1 MQVGHS
7 YGRRMVSGLL
17 RAHGWRIGENR
28 IGESLRRVHPN
39 HCYLRRMEANRN
51 LNPHPYVAN
60 YFGHK
65 IHIDQ
70 NEKLAMFGCTHVLGV
85 DGYSG
90 KIVSLVTM
98 PIKNCSLIYEH
109 VFM

>member
-1 MQVGHS
+1 MT
-7 YGRRMVSGLL
+7 GLL
-17 RAHGWRIGENR
+17 RSHGWLVGENR
-28 IGESLRRVHPN
+28 VGNSLKRVHPN
-39 HCYLRRMEANRN
+39 YHQCRRTETYRQM
-51 LNPHPYVAN
+51 NPLPYVAH

-65 IHIDQ
+65 LHIDQ
-70 NEKLAMFGCTHVLGV
+70 NEKVIMFGLTHILAV

-90 KIVSLVTM
+90 KIVSLVSM